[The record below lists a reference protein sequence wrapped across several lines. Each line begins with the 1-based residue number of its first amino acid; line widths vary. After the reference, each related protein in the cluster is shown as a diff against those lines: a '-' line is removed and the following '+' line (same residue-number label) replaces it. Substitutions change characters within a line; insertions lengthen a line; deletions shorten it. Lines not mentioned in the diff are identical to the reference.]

1 MTRVLNQKAHMIRK
15 WLTWSLVVAPLSGML
30 AGWVVAYV
38 AFFQVS
44 ANPEFSLFHGAP
56 LGLVL
61 VFLYGL
67 IASPFAIRGRLMSSA
82 FILFTGTVLSGLIP
96 AAFGAVPFALFGS
109 MLGGFWALVY
119 LVYWDYLSSAKKH
132 ATSDAVTSTS

>member
-1 MTRVLNQKAHMIRK
+1 M
-15 WLTWSLVVAPLSGML
+15 
-30 AGWVVAYV
+30 AYV

-61 VFLYGL
+61 GFLYGL

-96 AAFGAVPFALFGS
+96 AALGAVPFALFGS

-119 LVYWDYLSSAKKH
+119 LVYWDYMSRSKKR
-132 ATSDAVTSTS
+132 ATSDTDISTG